1 MNKYM
6 GFFELK
12 ALNVPSVPWDTFTS
26 DTVLDKELLWTI
38 RVATAAGNDLNLPRA
53 VGVDSEEAQARG
65 RELLREYGEKGIVIY
80 YPYFIAEKSGVLDI
94 NSQRLVIEAVDKDL
108 WNLVTYGRKDVTVIV
123 RADGDMQMTGDS
135 RFLTPDE
142 ISELMRFGAV
152 IRGRFRGRSAE
163 AHLFWRNGA
172 MRTTPISAGN
182 RSGKGTLCFMNLGFE
197 RSVTEPSLPDC
208 LPCLKRDTEYESC
221 R

>member
-108 WNLVTYGRKDVTVIV
+108 WNLVYGRKDAPSSSGGWGH
-123 RADGDMQMTGDS
+123 ADDGRRQV
-135 RFLTPDE
+135 PHHE
-142 ISELMRFGAV
+142 ISELMRYGAV
-152 IRGRFRGRSAE
+152 IRKVQE
-163 AHLFWRNGA
+163 EIKQAHLSGNGV
-172 MRTTPISAGN
+172 MYSTDIRRKPVGQ
-182 RSGKGTLCFMNLGFE
+182 RYLVFYELRGE
-197 RSVTEPSLPDC
+197 RFVTAPQPDC
-208 LPCLKRDTEYESC
+208 LP
-221 R
+221 